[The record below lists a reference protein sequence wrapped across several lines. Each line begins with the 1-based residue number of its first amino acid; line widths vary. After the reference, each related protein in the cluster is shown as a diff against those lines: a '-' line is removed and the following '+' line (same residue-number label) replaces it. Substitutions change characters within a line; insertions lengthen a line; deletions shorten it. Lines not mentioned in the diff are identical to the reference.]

1 MMNDDTLNL
10 RHFLEKLPIKPET
23 VEAALACFRPRLYR
37 KNEFFALAGHV
48 DNKLGFVNDGLF
60 FMHIQTEDGVTFTKD
75 FIRNGQFLLAAFV
88 PAQGNLANIQAL
100 KKSIVL
106 EAKYSDI
113 QALFVRHPEFE
124 AAAKTGMEKRIEAV
138 YRRLESF
145 ALMEAGE
152 RYRLFKQT
160 FGDIE
165 TEIPQYV
172 IASYLGV
179 TPTQLSRI
187 RRNWADS

>member
-1 MMNDDTLNL
+1 MMPNDTLRL
-10 RHFLEKLPIKPET
+10 RNFLEKLPIQPET
-23 VEAALACFRPRLYR
+23 VEAALTCFRPRLYR
-37 KNEFFALAGHV
+37 KNEFFALAGNP
-48 DNKLGFVNDGLF
+48 DDKLGFVADGLF

-75 FIRNGQFLLAAFV
+75 FIRNGQFLLAAFA
-88 PAQGNLANIQAL
+88 PRQGNLANIQAL

-113 QALFVRHPEFE
+113 QALFARYQEFE
-124 AAAKTGMEKRIEAV
+124 AAAKVGMEKRIEAV

-165 TEIPQYV
+165 AEIPQYV

-187 RRNWADS
+187 RKKLG